1 MVSEIRKVAGANDFR
16 GVNHYPEGPIYFHN
30 HTPNTSIPDDFRTA
44 FCITSLE
51 VPCIGV
57 YSAYNNR
64 SVILSARSKHTG
76 GVNLGMCDGS
86 VKFATN
92 NISQA
97 TWRAVG
103 TISQGEVVASDF

>member
-1 MVSEIRKVAGANDFR
+1 MILELL
-16 GVNHYPEGPIYFHN
+16 
-30 HTPNTSIPDDFRTA
+30 

-103 TISQGEVVASDF
+103 TISQGEVVGSDF